1 MSKDNALKIALWTI
15 PVLFGL
21 GSLYTTVLGS
31 AAGVDDVETLT
42 EGIESA
48 TEQLDAVK
56 GSIIDPVMDQG
67 LQILTDAE
75 DFIQYGNGE
84 TREHREKQIQLL
96 DGLMN
101 MLDNILDS
109 AK

>member
-1 MSKDNALKIALWTI
+1 MKFCIQVVQGDECRAVTGE
-15 PVLFGL
+15 V
-21 GSLYTTVLGS
+21 
-31 AAGVDDVETLT
+31 GVDVSLLRTQRDALT
-42 EGIESA
+42 
-48 TEQLDAVK
+48 T
-56 GSIIDPVMDQG
+56 SID
-67 LQILTDAE
+67 DAE
-75 DFIQYGNGE
+75 AFIQYGNGE